1 VNVVHSVR
9 LCGIDAS
16 AVLVDLLG
24 ARQPIVST
32 AFATT
37 PH

>member
-1 VNVVHSVR
+1 VNVVHSAR
-9 LCGIDAS
+9 LCGLDAS

-32 AFATT
+32 ALAIT